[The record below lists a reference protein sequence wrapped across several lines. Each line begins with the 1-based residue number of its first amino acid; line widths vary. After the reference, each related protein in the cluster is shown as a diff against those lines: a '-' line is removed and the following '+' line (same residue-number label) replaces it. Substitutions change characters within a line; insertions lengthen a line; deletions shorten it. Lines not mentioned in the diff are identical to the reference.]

1 MGFGPLNAFM
11 VLKLNK
17 EDWGLFVFLLRGK
30 LPKTW
35 TSGSNM

>member
-17 EDWGLFVFLLRGK
+17 KDQGLFLFFLRGK
-30 LPKTW
+30 LPKT
-35 TSGSNM
+35 